1 MQELSAHVDIL
12 RICPAS
18 EITVSPY
25 QMNPSYRRPPPG
37 TDSDHGYST
46 MTPLGGDIDSEIV
59 PYTDSASARDRLR
72 KRPNVPPSR

>member
-1 MQELSAHVDIL
+1 MHELSGHAGIL
-12 RICPAS
+12 RIGPNS
-18 EITVSPY
+18 ETVSPY

-72 KRPNVPPSR
+72 KRPAVPPSR